1 METDLVE
8 VLELELKYCER
19 CGDLWLRPLGGQE
32 VYCSSCIPLIAEL
45 PLARRKRK
53 AVIRQDESVLE
64 GRCEQLLAIC
74 EGGQA

>member
-1 METDLVE
+1 M
-8 VLELELKYCER
+8 
-19 CGDLWLRPLGGQE
+19 RPLGGQE

-45 PLARRKRK
+45 PLARRKRM